1 MTSLRDHAK
10 AYKAPA
16 TIERKNIV
24 DLKIVR
30 IDADIKTNVVAE
42 GTEKEFTTHEL
53 EQDGIVYRVPVSVFA
68 QLQGILEARPD
79 VAAVKVTK
87 TGTGMG
93 TSYQVIP
100 L

>member
-1 MTSLRDHAK
+1 MTSLREHAE

-16 TIERKNIV
+16 SIERKNIV
-24 DLKIVR
+24 DLEIVR
-30 IDADIKTNVVAE
+30 IDADIKKNVVKE
-42 GTEKEFTTHEL
+42 GTPEEFTTYEL
-53 EQDGIVYRVPVSVFA
+53 EENGIVYRVPVSVFA
-68 QLQGILEARPD
+68 QLQGILSARPD